1 MDEKLGLNF
10 IECEENSEGE
20 VSALPAESTERNA
33 FAPAASTHADAAAR
47 WRACGGVV
55 QRHLKSAIEVL
66 RTNHCLGR
74 YLSIVQ
80 EALNSVGILWASRG
94 DHKVRPGW
102 ALPSSW

>member
-1 MDEKLGLNF
+1 MCHFQEKTAVVDVKLGLNF

-20 VSALPAESTERNA
+20 VSLIARPQHAA
-33 FAPAASTHADAAAR
+33 FASAWPALTQVLLRDAVK
-47 WRACGGVV
+47 RA

-66 RTNHCLGR
+66 RTNLCLGR

-94 DHKVRPGW
+94 DQKV
-102 ALPSSW
+102 